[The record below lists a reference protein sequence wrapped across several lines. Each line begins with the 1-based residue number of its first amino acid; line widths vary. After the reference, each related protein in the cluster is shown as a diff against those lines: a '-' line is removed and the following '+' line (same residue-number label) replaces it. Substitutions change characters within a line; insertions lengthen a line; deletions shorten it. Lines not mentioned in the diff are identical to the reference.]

1 MEEKK
6 CLITPEFS
14 NVRLDV
20 FLRSQ
25 EPDFSRTYIKDI
37 ILSKKITVNGEP
49 VKPHYKLKNG
59 DEVCWQKLVAQD
71 TTLKKE
77 DIPLNIIYEDKDILV
92 LDKPSGLVVHPGA
105 GNKTHTLANALLF
118 HTEDLSNLSPD
129 RPGIVHRLDKDT
141 SGVMVVAKNNAAHI
155 NLTKQFKKHSIER
168 CYVALVEGR
177 IEFDEGAID
186 VPLKRHSIDRKKMSV
201 SFADESKDA
210 HTIYKVLKRYA
221 DKTAVALFPQT
232 GRTHQ
237 LRVHLNYL
245 GHPILG
251 DLTYGLRKNFPRLAL
266 HAKTLGFFHPATN
279 NFVKFESPLP
289 KEMRDAMPGVK
300 I

>member
-14 NVRLDV
+14 SVRLDV

-25 EPDFSRTYIKDI
+25 EPDFSRTHIKDI
-37 ILSKKITVNGEP
+37 ILSKEITVNGDF

-77 DIPLNIIYEDKDILV
+77 NIPLSIIYEDKDILV
-92 LDKPSGLVVHPGA
+92 LNKPSGLVVHPGA

-118 HTEDLSNLSPD
+118 HTSELSNLSPD

-141 SGVMVVAKNNAAHI
+141 SGVMVVAKNNSAHM
-155 NLTKQFKKHSIER
+155 NLIKQFKKHSIER
-168 CYVALVEGR
+168 CYIALVEGK
-177 IEFDEGAID
+177 IEFDEGIID
-186 VPLKRHSIDRKKMSV
+186 VPLKRHSVDRKKMSV
-201 SFADESKDA
+201 SYADEAKEA
-210 HTIYKVLKRYA
+210 HTVYKVLKRYPA
-221 DKTAVALFPQT
+221 VTAVALFPQT

-251 DLTYGLRKNFPRLAL
+251 DMTYGLKKNFPRLAL
-266 HAKTLGFFHPATN
+266 HAKTLGFFHPSTN
-279 NFVKFESPLP
+279 DFVKFESPLP
-289 KEMRDAMPGVK
+289 KEMKDAMPGVK